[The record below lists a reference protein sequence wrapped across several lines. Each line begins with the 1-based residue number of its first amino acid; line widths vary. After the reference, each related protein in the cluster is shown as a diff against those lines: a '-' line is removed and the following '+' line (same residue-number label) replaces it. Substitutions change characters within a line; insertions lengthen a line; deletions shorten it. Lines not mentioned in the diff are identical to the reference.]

1 MYDGLDL
8 RIEPGI
14 AFEDVIRA
22 AAETGLITDAA
33 GNPEKW
39 VRARLKRHRNPPGPM
54 EQQRKDGRWFKIS
67 EWRMQDGGVAGVFT
81 ELTELKQR
89 EAQLG
94 KLVED
99 LGHAR
104 DEANPATQAKSR
116 VLDHRSTELRTA
128 INPHL

>member
-39 VRARLKRHRNPPGPM
+39 VRARLKRHRNPPGPL
-54 EQQRKDGRWFKIS
+54 EQQRQDGRWFKIS
-67 EWRMQDGGVAGVFT
+67 EWRMQDGVVDGEFT
-81 ELTELKQR
+81 DIPELKPR
-89 EAQLG
+89 EAPRG
-94 KLVED
+94 KPVED
-99 LGHAR
+99 LGRPRGEAAR
-104 DEANPATQAKSR
+104 AAQARK
-116 VLDHRSTELRTA
+116 DRTG
-128 INPHL
+128 